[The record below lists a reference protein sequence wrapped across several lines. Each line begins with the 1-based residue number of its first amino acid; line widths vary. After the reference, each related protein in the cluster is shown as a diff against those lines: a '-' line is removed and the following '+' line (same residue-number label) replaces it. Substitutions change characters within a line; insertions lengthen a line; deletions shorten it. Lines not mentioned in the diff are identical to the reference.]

1 MQKIDLD
8 SRLELFRGCVTPG
21 VRMNEALLDF
31 YSDSEARVIRARSA
45 SGVRVAFMTDAV
57 EMTYSFTCGGCA
69 RKIFTTDVVINGE
82 KSTLEGEG
90 LHKITM
96 EPGEKS
102 VVIHLPH
109 LIIVND
115 LEIALNDGAFVKE
128 MALKEKKLLICG
140 DSILQGMTCTTP
152 TKAVGTLLAE
162 KLDVEFHNTSVGGA
176 EMRFEP
182 VEQTLTLGGDAVVVC
197 FGINDA
203 AHGVAHDLFR
213 ERTRRVLELLKDF
226 SGKSFIIVPIPNMNV
241 DAESREAL
249 CRIIREEQR
258 AFPEVTII
266 EGASFY
272 PACNEFFVDGTH
284 PNDEGMKIYAEALAE
299 IIAPVLG

>member
-1 MQKIDLD
+1 MQKIDLE
-8 SRLELFRGCVTPG
+8 SRPELFRGCVAPG
-21 VRMNEALLDF
+21 VRMSDALLDF

-45 SGVRVAFMTDAV
+45 SGVRVAFVTDAV
-57 EMTYSFTCGGCA
+57 EMDYSFTCGGCA
-69 RKIFTTDVVINGE
+69 RKIFTTDIIINGE

-90 LHKITM
+90 PHKITM
-96 EPGEKS
+96 APGEKS

-176 EMRFEP
+176 EMRFEA
-182 VEQTLTLGGDAVVVC
+182 VEHSLALGGDAALVC

-203 AHGVAHDLFR
+203 AHEVPHDLFR

-226 SGKSFIIVPIPNMNV
+226 AGKAFIVVPIPNMNV
-241 DAESREAL
+241 NPESREAL
-249 CRIIREEQR
+249 CRIIREEQK
-258 AFPEVTII
+258 AFPEITLI
-266 EGASFY
+266 EGAAFY
-272 PACNEFFVDGTH
+272 PASADFFVDGTH
-284 PNDEGMKIYAEALAE
+284 PNDEGMKIYAEALAG
-299 IIAPVLG
+299 IMAPVLG